1 MVKTHLVKSFTTE
14 MLEYGKKPS
23 SLVRT
28 FNITTAGKTISDIL
42 HVKENDQVYY
52 IERTRLADDTPVLFE
67 RTFMSVDLHPE
78 LSIKTLQA
86 SKYDYGDQVG
96 LRVDNSIQTVS
107 PIFPSEYISS
117 ELHIPTTQPILRV
130 CNTTYTQED
139 QVFDY
144 SELYLHPELYQY
156 NVYKKREV

>member
-1 MVKTHLVKSFTTE
+1 MVKTPLVKSFTTE

-52 IERTRLADDTPVLFE
+52 IERTRLADGTPVLFE
-67 RTFMSVDLHPE
+67 RTFMFVDLHPE

-86 SKYDYGDQVG
+86 SKYDYGDQV
-96 LRVDNSIQTVS
+96 VNNSIQTVS

-117 ELHIPTTQPILRV
+117 ELYIPTTQPILRV
-130 CNTTYTQED
+130 FNITYTQED

-144 SELYLHPELYQY
+144 TELYLHPELYQY